1 MENMKNRH
9 HSAARWFLVAGL
21 IFGVA
26 AYLPFR
32 EGNFLSGVWAVVLLG
47 FFLMI
52 SSWITAWIVGKRA
65 KKMDRLLNGQDLI
78 AQWTFSPEQQQDYAN
93 YMKSNALAKNNGLMG
108 IIAILFVVISI
119 PFLFFLEK
127 DEMGGFLGIMG
138 SILLIVFIFSRIMPY
153 YYYSRNIKGDGQ
165 VLIGPKYAYVN
176 GYFHNWDFPMS
187 GLKKLK
193 VISKPFEGIS
203 LTYYYTDRTWRNE
216 HTLNIPTSPDADIHL
231 LMTRILSLD
240 N

>member
-1 MENMKNRH
+1 MENIKNKQR
-9 HSAARWFLVAGL
+9 SAARWFLFAG
-21 IFGVA
+21 IVFGIA
-26 AYLPFR
+26 AYLSFR
-32 EGNFLSGVWAVVLLG
+32 EENFLSGVWAVVLLG

-52 SSWITAWIVGKRA
+52 SSCITAWIVGKRA
-65 KKMDRLLNGQDLI
+65 KKMDRLLNGQHLI
-78 AQWTFSPEQQQDYAN
+78 AQWTFSPEQQRAYAN

-108 IIAILFVVISI
+108 IIAILFVVITI

-138 SILLIVFIFSRIMPY
+138 SILLFVFIFSRITPY
-153 YYYSRNIKGDGQ
+153 YYYSRNIRGDGQ

-193 VISKPFEGIS
+193 VISQPFEGIS

-216 HTLNIPTSPDADIHL
+216 HTLNIPVDKDVDSKSLIA
-231 LMTRILSLD
+231 RIKEG

>member
-1 MENMKNRH
+1 MKKVKNKQRI
-9 HSAARWFLVAGL
+9 AARWFWFAGL
-21 IFGVA
+21 IFGIA

-32 EGNFLSGVWAVVLLG
+32 QGNFLSGVWAVVLLG

-65 KKMDRLLNGQDLI
+65 KKMDRLLNGQHLI
-78 AQWTFSPEQQQDYAN
+78 AQWTFSPEQQRAYAN
-93 YMKSNALAKNNGLMG
+93 YMKSNAMAKNNGLMG
-108 IIAILFVVISI
+108 IIAILFVVITI

-138 SILLIVFIFSRIMPY
+138 SILLFVFIFSRIMPY

-176 GYFHNWDFPMS
+176 GYFHNWDFPLS
-187 GLKKLK
+187 GLKRIK
-193 VISKPFEGIS
+193 VIADPFEGIS

-216 HTLNIPTSPDADIHL
+216 HTLNIPVEKGADCKSLIA
-231 LMTRILSLD
+231 RIEEG

>member
-1 MENMKNRH
+1 MLKLKNKH
-9 HSAARWFLVAGL
+9 HSAVRWFLVAGL
-21 IFGVA
+21 IFGIA
-26 AYLPFR
+26 TYLPFR
-32 EGNFLSGVWAVVLLG
+32 EGNFLSGAWAAALLG

-78 AQWTFSPEQQQDYAN
+78 AQWTFSPEQQRAYAN

-108 IIAILFVVISI
+108 IIAILFVVITI
-119 PFLFFLEK
+119 PFLFFLEN

-138 SILLIVFIFSRIMPY
+138 SILLFVFIFSRIMPY

-193 VISKPFEGIS
+193 AISKPFEGIS

-216 HTLNIPTSPDADIHL
+216 HTLNIPVEKGADCKSLIA
-231 LMTRILSLD
+231 RIEEG